1 MTEAPTPPQAGSYGT
16 IYADPPWRFSTY
28 SDKGKGRS
36 AEAHYDCMSLPEIKA
51 MPVGSWAAPDAA
63 LFLWATDP
71 MLQHAMEVMAAW
83 GFKYKTVAFYWVK
96 LNKGRNGMF
105 LTPKDF
111 FTGMG
116 FWTRAN
122 PEMCLL
128 GTRGHPKRRH
138 NDVQK
143 LLLASRREHSRKPE
157 AAYER
162 IERLVGGPYLEL
174 FARAGQPGWDR
185 LGNQT
190 SLFDEG
196 PVPTRRRPS
205 REPPSE
211 PTN

>member
-1 MTEAPTPPQAGSYGT
+1 MTAALTPPRAGAYGA

-28 SDKGKGRS
+28 SEKGKGRS

-63 LFLWATDP
+63 LFMWATDP
-71 MLQHAMEVMAAW
+71 MLQHAMEVLTAW

-96 LNKGRNGMF
+96 LNKGRDGMF

-128 GTRGHPKRRH
+128 GTRGHPKRRN

-143 LLLASRREHSRKPE
+143 LLLAPRREHSRKPE

-162 IERLVGGPYLEL
+162 IERLVSGPYLEL
-174 FARAGQPGWDR
+174 FARAGQPGWDL

-190 SLFDEG
+190 SLFDDG
-196 PVPTRRRPS
+196 PVQTRRRPS
-205 REPPSE
+205 REPPAE
-211 PTN
+211 PTS